1 MSFWNNI
8 RRKKSLSRLHEQAA
22 AVELSGEPGM
32 HRVLGVRD
40 LTAFGIAAIIG
51 AGIFGTIGKAAFDG
65 GPAIIGLFIFTGIT
79 CGLSA
84 LSYARFASIA
94 PVSGSAYTY
103 AYLSFGE
110 LLAWIIGWDLL
121 LEYAIGNIAVAI
133 SWSDYFTGL
142 LQGSFLEV
150 PSWMSLD
157 FLSARRAFNAGLS
170 QSEAYQAYLNAPRL
184 FGFPIIADV
193 PALAIVIVI
202 TWLCYVGIHE
212 TRKAGNAMVI
222 LKLAVILLVL
232 VCGAFFVNTDNWI
245 PFAPNGFSGVMAGVS
260 AVFFSYIGFDAIS
273 TTAEECKDPQRDLP
287 RGMFYSLLICT
298 VLYILITLVLTGMV
312 PFTEL
317 NVGDPLSHVFSSVG
331 MNSMKG
337 IVAVSAIIAM
347 ASVLLVFQL
356 GQPRI
361 WMSMSRDGLLP
372 KVFSKLHP
380 RYHTPGFST
389 IVTGLLVA
397 IPALFLNLTE
407 VTDLTSIG
415 TLFAFVLVNGGVIL
429 MEMNGETSG
438 ENRFRIPYIPARYGL
453 IPLLL
458 LLGIMAFLYPKVAL
472 SFSGLSKGTH
482 WLVLLPRMLLLGMM
496 LLLVLLSFRK
506 RISLIPSLGMLS
518 CLYLMAELS
527 PQNWER
533 FFIWLLLGL
542 CIYFLYGYRN
552 SRLKQIKTRKE

>member
-8 RRKKSLSRLHEQAA
+8 RRKKTIAHLASLQQQEATVMQ
-22 AVELSGEPGM
+22 
-32 HRVLGVRD
+32 RVLGVRD
-40 LTAFGIAAIIG
+40 LTALGIAAIIG
-51 AGIFGTIGKAAFDG
+51 AGIFGTIGKASFDG
-65 GPAIIGLFIFTGIT
+65 GPAIIWLFIFTGIT

-142 LQGSFLEV
+142 LSGTFLEI
-150 PSWMSLD
+150 PSWMSMD
-157 FLSARRAFNAGLS
+157 FLSAKRAFEAGLKG
-170 QSEAYQAYLNAPRL
+170 SEAYAAYMNAPRIL
-184 FGFPIIADV
+184 GFPLIADV
-193 PALAIVIVI
+193 PALMIVVLI

-212 TRKAGNAMVI
+212 TRRAGNVMVL
-222 LKLAVILLVL
+222 LKLAVIALVII
-232 VCGAFFVNTDNWI
+232 CGVFFINTDNWI
-245 PFAPNGFSGVMAGVS
+245 PFAPNGFSGVMTGVS

-273 TTAEECKDPQRDLP
+273 TTAEECKNPQRDLP
-287 RGMFYSLLICT
+287 KGMFYSLLICT
-298 VLYILITLVLTGMV
+298 VLYILITFVLTGMV
-312 PFTEL
+312 PYTEL
-317 NVGDPLSHVFSSVG
+317 NVGDPLAHVFSHVG
-331 MNSMKG
+331 LNGIKG
-337 IVAVSAIIAM
+337 IIAVSAIVAM

-372 KVFSKLHP
+372 RIFSRLHP
-380 RYHTPGFST
+380 KYHTPGFST

-415 TLFAFVLVNGGVIL
+415 TLFAFVLVNGGVII
-429 MEMNGETSG
+429 MDIKNEHTTGA
-438 ENRFRIPYIPARYGL
+438 FRIPYIPAWWGL
-453 IPLLL
+453 FPLLIT
-458 LLGIMAFLYPKVAL
+458 LGIL
-472 SFSGLSKGTH
+472 SFIYPEQAAFSSGLQKGTH
-482 WLVLLPRMLLLGMM
+482 WLVLLPRMLLLATM
-496 LLLVLLSFRK
+496 VLLAIGSVNK
-506 RISLIPSLGMLS
+506 RISLIPSLGLLS

-527 PQNWER
+527 PLNWER
-533 FFIWLLLGL
+533 FFIWLALGL
-542 CIYFLYGYRN
+542 VIYFLYGYRH
-552 SRLKQIKTRKE
+552 SKIRKEKTT

>member
-1 MSFWNNI
+1 MSFWNNL
-8 RRKKSLSRLHEQAA
+8 RRKKTLADLAYANQ
-22 AVELSGEPGM
+22 PGVTNM
-32 HRVLGVRD
+32 RQVLGVRD
-40 LTAFGIAAIIG
+40 LTALGIAAIIG
-51 AGIFGTIGKAAFDG
+51 AGIFGTIGKASFDG
-65 GPAIIGLFIFTGIT
+65 GPAIIWLFVFTGIT

-84 LSYARFASIA
+84 LSYARFAGIA

-142 LQGSFLEV
+142 LSGTFLEV
-150 PSWMSLD
+150 PSWMSMD
-157 FLSARRAFNAGLS
+157 FLSAKRAFESGLS
-170 QSEAYQAYLNAPRL
+170 NTEAYTAYTTAPRI
-184 FGFPIIADV
+184 FGFPIIADI
-193 PALAIVIVI
+193 PALLIVVLI

-212 TRKAGNAMVI
+212 TRKAGNLMVL
-222 LKLAVILLVL
+222 LKLAVIVLVI
-232 VCGAFFVNTDNWI
+232 VCGAFFINTDNWI

-273 TTAEECKDPQRDLP
+273 TTAEECKNPQRDLP

-298 VLYILITLVLTGMV
+298 ILYILIALVLTGMV
-312 PFTEL
+312 PYTEL
-317 NVGDPLSHVFSSVG
+317 NVGDPLAHVFSHVRLDG
-331 MNSMKG
+331 IKG
-337 IVAVSAIIAM
+337 IIAVSAIIAM

-372 KVFSKLHP
+372 RIFSRLHP
-380 RYHTPGFST
+380 RYQTPGFST
-389 IVTGLLVA
+389 IITGLLVA
-397 IPALFLNLTE
+397 IPALFMNLTE

-429 MEMNGETSG
+429 MDMNNEHNTGS
-438 ENRFRIPYIPARYGL
+438 FRIPYIPAWVGL
-453 IPLLL
+453 FPLMLVL
-458 LLGIMAFLYPKVAL
+458 VILAALYPEQAAA
-472 SFSGLSKGTH
+472 SAGFEKGTH
-482 WLVLLPRMLLLGMM
+482 WLVLLPRILLALSMLLL
-496 LLLVLLSFRK
+496 SFGSLRR

-527 PQNWER
+527 PLNWER
-533 FFIWLLLGL
+533 FFIWLAIGL
-542 CIYFLYGYRN
+542 CVYFFYGYRH
-552 SRLKQIKTRKE
+552 SKLRKRLQES